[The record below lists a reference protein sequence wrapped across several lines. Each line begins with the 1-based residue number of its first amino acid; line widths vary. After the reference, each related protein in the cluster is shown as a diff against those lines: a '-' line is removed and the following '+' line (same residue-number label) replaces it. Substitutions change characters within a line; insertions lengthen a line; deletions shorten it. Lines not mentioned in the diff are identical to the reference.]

1 MPVKYEINVPATSA
15 NIGPGYDVMGLSLS
29 LYLTINV
36 HIDNDATPTD
46 KDAAS
51 YNVTITY
58 EGENSSGLSLDPRK
72 NLITDTA
79 LYVLTCNGFK
89 QFPHPTTV
97 RVNNRIPLGRGLG
110 SSGAAVVA
118 GVVLANVVGSLG
130 LSQQRM
136 LDYCLMIE
144 RHPDNVAAALVGG
157 FIASYLLDE
166 EDQVKRPVDKLSE
179 TERMQREREEK
190 AGAANSTVAIPPE
203 NISQSVRLGCSPK
216 IKAVAII
223 PEFEL
228 ATSKARAVLPKTYA
242 PKDVVFNLQRLAVL
256 TTALGSETPDPW
268 LIYGAMSDKVHQP
281 YRMHLIPGL
290 PEILATLNPD
300 NTPGLLGICLSGA
313 GPTILALAISNFDE
327 IAAKIQA
334 IFARQPHG
342 GVATGY
348 KLLDIVSNGA
358 TCVQQ
363 S

>member
-1 MPVKYEINVPATSA
+1 
-15 NIGPGYDVMGLSLS
+15 
-29 LYLTINV
+29 
-36 HIDNDATPTD
+36 
-46 KDAAS
+46 
-51 YNVTITY
+51 
-58 EGENSSGLSLDPRK
+58 
-72 NLITDTA
+72 
-79 LYVLTCNGFK
+79 
-89 QFPHPTTV
+89 
-97 RVNNRIPLGRGLG
+97 
-110 SSGAAVVA
+110 
-118 GVVLANVVGSLG
+118 
-130 LSQQRM
+130 M

-166 EDQVKRPVDKLSE
+166 DDQVKKPVDKLSK

-190 AGAANSTVAIPPE
+190 AVAANSSVSIPPE

-228 ATSKARAVLPKTYA
+228 ATSKARAALPKTYA

-268 LIYGAMSDKVHQP
+268 LIHGAMGDKVHQP

-313 GPTILALAISNFDE
+313 GPTILALAVSNFDE

-334 IFARQPHG
+334 LFAKQPNG

-348 KLLDIVSNGA
+348 KLLDIVSDGA